1 MLEKNKCAQIV
12 LVTVLKFAMP
22 TLLRLT
28 SRVLVHGP
36 RRAEEPFRREEGEKE
51 GGKTGGGMK
60 KKEGR
65 GKRRVERNEGMR
77 ITRRKWMVGRNGM

>member
-36 RRAEEPFRREEGEKE
+36 RRAEEPFRLKRERKREE
-51 GGKTGGGMK
+51 
-60 KKEGR
+60 
-65 GKRRVERNEGMR
+65 KREEV
-77 ITRRKWMVGRNGM
+77 